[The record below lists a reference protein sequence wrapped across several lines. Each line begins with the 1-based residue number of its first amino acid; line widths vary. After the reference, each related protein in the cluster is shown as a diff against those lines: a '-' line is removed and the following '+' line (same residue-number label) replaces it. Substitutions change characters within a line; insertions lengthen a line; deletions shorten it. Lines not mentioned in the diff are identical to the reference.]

1 MTSTPAT
8 GTTAPGPLQR
18 RARRRRRRLTFDK
31 ISFIGV
37 FLGVPLIIYVV
48 FVISPFIQSLYYS
61 LTDWGGF
68 STTMDFVGLANFK
81 ALFSDDLFLKALGN
95 NMILLIVL
103 PLFTITIALIFASLV
118 TVAGSNRGSVRGLNN
133 SGFYRI
139 VSFFPYVIP
148 AVVIGLIWAQIYDP
162 SSGLLNGV
170 LTKLGLHQF
179 QSFPWL
185 GDDRTAMAASIF
197 AMAWGGIGFYM
208 VLFIAAIRGIEPE
221 LFEAM
226 RIDGAGRW
234 RTAFNLTLPMI
245 RDNVQTA
252 YVYLGIAAL
261 DGFAFMQAL
270 NPTGGGTDNATLVIG
285 QVLFRTAFEQGK
297 YGYAT
302 AMGVALSIVTL
313 AFSALV
319 FGVNRLLGADKDVA
333 Q

>member
-1 MTSTPAT
+1 
-8 GTTAPGPLQR
+8 
-18 RARRRRRRLTFDK
+18 LTFDK
-31 ISFIGV
+31 ISFIAV
-37 FLGVPLIIYVV
+37 FLGVPLIIYIV
-48 FVISPFIQSLYYS
+48 FVISPFIQSIYYS

-81 ALFSDDLFLKALGN
+81 ALFSDDLFLKALSN
-95 NMILLIVL
+95 NIILLIVL
-103 PLFTITIALIFASLV
+103 PLFTIIVALIFASLV
-118 TVAGSNRGSVRGLNN
+118 TVAGSNRGSVRGLRN

-179 QSFPWL
+179 ASYPWL
-185 GDDRTAMAASIF
+185 GDDRTAMGASIF

-208 VLFIAAIRGIEPE
+208 VLFIAAIRGIDPE

-297 YGYAT
+297 YGLAT
-302 AMGVALSIVTL
+302 AMGVALAIVTL

-333 Q
+333 G